1 MEEKQGVEAN
11 KEDMAK
17 EEKETNALA
26 EEYYAQLQKV
36 MKEFTNYRKDFANY
50 RKRVEKDEEALYNL
64 ISAEL
69 ITEFLPVL
77 DTLEKSAFTVEADDE
92 KSKAWKDGIEMVCK
106 QFKDVLKKLGAE
118 EIKAV
123 GETFDPNLHDAVMHV
138 EDEKLGENIISK
150 ELRKGYKLNDRI
162 IRHSMVVV
170 AN

>member
-1 MEEKQGVEAN
+1 MEETQEKEVLQSEAQ
-11 KEDMAK
+11 K
-17 EEKETNALA
+17 EEKEVNALA
-26 EEYYAQLQKV
+26 EEYYAQLQRV
-36 MKEFTNYRKDFANY
+36 MADFDNY
-50 RKRVEKDEEALYNL
+50 RKRVAKEKDSLYSL

-77 DTLEKSAFTVEADDE
+77 DTLEKSASSIGGDDE
-92 KSKAWKDGIEMVCK
+92 VSKAWRDGIQLVCR
-106 QFKDVLKKLGAE
+106 QFVDVLKKLGAE

-138 EDEKLGENIISK
+138 EDENFGENTISK
-150 ELRKGYKLNDRI
+150 ELKKGYKLKDRI

>member
-1 MEEKQGVEAN
+1 MEEIQEKEVLQSEAQ
-11 KEDMAK
+11 K
-17 EEKETNALA
+17 EEKEVNALA
-26 EEYYAQLQKV
+26 EEYYAQLQRV
-36 MKEFTNYRKDFANY
+36 MADFDNY
-50 RKRVEKDEEALYNL
+50 RKRVAKEKDSLYSL

-77 DTLEKSAFTVEADDE
+77 DTLEKSASSIGGDDE
-92 KSKAWKDGIEMVCK
+92 TSKAWRDGMQLVCR
-106 QFKDVLKKLGAE
+106 QFDDVLKKLGAE

-138 EDEKLGENIISK
+138 EDENFGENTISK
-150 ELRKGYKLNDRI
+150 ELKKGYKLKDRI

>member
-1 MEEKQGVEAN
+1 MEEMQNTESTLSGEV
-11 KEDMAK
+11 K
-17 EEKETNALA
+17 EEKTNTASA
-26 EEYYAQLQKV
+26 EEYYSQLQRV
-36 MKEFTNYRKDFANY
+36 MADFDNY
-50 RKRVEKDEEALYNL
+50 RKRVAKDKEALYTL

-92 KSKAWKDGIEMVCK
+92 KTRAWKQGIELVCK
-106 QFKDVLKKLGAE
+106 QFEDVLKKLGAE

-123 GETFDPNLHDAVMHV
+123 GEAFDPNLHDAVMHV
-138 EDEKLGENIISK
+138 EDDTLGENIISK
-150 ELRKGYKLNDRI
+150 ELKKGYKLKDRI

>member
-1 MEEKQGVEAN
+1 MEETQEKEVLQSEAQ
-11 KEDMAK
+11 K
-17 EEKETNALA
+17 EEKEVNALA
-26 EEYYAQLQKV
+26 EEYYAQLQRV
-36 MKEFTNYRKDFANY
+36 MADFDNY
-50 RKRVEKDEEALYNL
+50 RKRVAKEKDSLYSL

-77 DTLEKSAFTVEADDE
+77 DTLEKSASSIGGDDE
-92 KSKAWKDGIEMVCK
+92 VSKAWRDGIQLVCR
-106 QFKDVLKKLGAE
+106 QFVDVLKKLGAE

-138 EDEKLGENIISK
+138 EDENLGENTISK
-150 ELRKGYKLNDRI
+150 ELKKGYKLKDRI

>member
-1 MEEKQGVEAN
+1 MEEIQNAEVNTEAEVI
-11 KEDMAK
+11 KDD
-17 EEKETNALA
+17 KETNALA
-26 EEYYAQLQKV
+26 EEYYAQLQRV
-36 MKEFTNYRKDFANY
+36 MADFDNY
-50 RKRVEKDEEALYNL
+50 RKRVTREKEALYNL

-92 KSKAWKDGIEMVCK
+92 KTKAWKDGIEMVCK
-106 QFKDVLKKLGAE
+106 QFEDVLKKLGAE

-123 GETFDPNLHDAVMHV
+123 GEPFDPNLHDAVMHV
-138 EDEKLGENIISK
+138 EDENLGENIISK
-150 ELRKGYKLNDRI
+150 ELKKGYKLKDRI

>member
-1 MEEKQGVEAN
+1 MEETQEKEVLQSEAQ
-11 KEDMAK
+11 K
-17 EEKETNALA
+17 EEKEVNALA
-26 EEYYAQLQKV
+26 EEYYAQLQRV
-36 MKEFTNYRKDFANY
+36 MADFDNY
-50 RKRVEKDEEALYNL
+50 RKRVAKEKDSLYSL

-77 DTLEKSAFTVEADDE
+77 DTLEKSASSIGGDDE
-92 KSKAWKDGIEMVCK
+92 VSKAWRDGIQLVCR
-106 QFKDVLKKLGAE
+106 QFDDVLKKLGAE

-138 EDEKLGENIISK
+138 EDENFGENTISK
-150 ELRKGYKLNDRI
+150 ELKKGYKLKDRI

>member
-1 MEEKQGVEAN
+1 MEELQNAEGTE
-11 KEDMAK
+11 KEVVK

-26 EEYYAQLQKV
+26 EEYYAQLQRV
-36 MKEFTNYRKDFANY
+36 MADFDNY
-50 RKRVEKDEEALYNL
+50 RKRVTRDKEALYNL

-77 DTLEKSAFTVEADDE
+77 DTLEKSAFAVEADDE
-92 KSKAWKDGIEMVCK
+92 KTKAWKDGIEMVCK
-106 QFKDVLKKLGAE
+106 QFEDVLKKLGAE

-123 GETFDPNLHDAVMHV
+123 GEAFDPNLHDAVMHV
-138 EDEKLGENIISK
+138 EDDTLGENIISK
-150 ELRKGYKLNDRI
+150 ELKKGYKLKDRI

>member
-1 MEEKQGVEAN
+1 MEEMQNTEAVN
-11 KEDMAK
+11 EEVK

-26 EEYYAQLQKV
+26 EEYYSQLQRV
-36 MKEFTNYRKDFANY
+36 MADFDNY
-50 RKRVEKDEEALYNL
+50 RKRVAKDKEALYNL

-77 DTLEKSAFTVEADDE
+77 DTLEKSAFTVQADDE
-92 KSKAWKDGIEMVCK
+92 KTKAWKDGIEMVCK
-106 QFKDVLKKLGAE
+106 QFEDVLKKLGAE

-123 GETFDPNLHDAVMHV
+123 GEVFDPNLHDAVMHV
-138 EDEKLGENIISK
+138 EDESLGENIISK
-150 ELRKGYKLNDRI
+150 ELKKGYKLKDRI

>member
-1 MEEKQGVEAN
+1 MEETQEKEVLQSEAQ
-11 KEDMAK
+11 K
-17 EEKETNALA
+17 EEKEVNALA
-26 EEYYAQLQKV
+26 EEYYAQLQRV
-36 MKEFTNYRKDFANY
+36 MADFDNY
-50 RKRVEKDEEALYNL
+50 RKRVAKEKDSLYSL

-77 DTLEKSAFTVEADDE
+77 DTLEKSASSIGGDYET
-92 KSKAWKDGIEMVCK
+92 SKAWRDGIQLVCR
-106 QFKDVLKKLGAE
+106 QFDDVLKKLGAE

-138 EDEKLGENIISK
+138 EDENFGENTISK
-150 ELRKGYKLNDRI
+150 ELKKGYKLKDRI